1 MTTRMPQDRS
11 VTTAA
16 RYAEF
21 ATQEARGVSDAY
33 ERLSLAVSRDS
44 DVLALLDTLPRA
56 KRQPN
61 LLFGVA
67 RLLGGP
73 VEDPAAFHDYGVDV
87 AHDRGRAAG
96 PRHPDQRA
104 RSMCPAAAGTRG
116 LAAAAGAAGGRYVR
130 RAVPVP

>member
-1 MTTRMPQDRS
+1 MTTRMPQDSS

-21 ATQEARGVSDAY
+21 ATREARGVSDAY

-44 DVLALLDTLPRA
+44 EVLALLDTLPRA

-61 LLFGVA
+61 LVFGVV

-73 VEDPAAFHDYGVDV
+73 VEDPAAFRDYAVSTW
-87 AHDRGRAAG
+87 
-96 PRHPDQRA
+96 PMIETELRA
-104 RSMCPAAAGTRG
+104 RATQTNE
-116 LAAAAGAAGGRYVR
+116 
-130 RAVPVP
+130 